1 MTRLLQLVFMLTVF
15 SGLSLPYLQ
24 QRFDLFRD
32 YPLAG
37 VEEKTVEPSLSISS
51 WFDGSFQK
59 QFDSWFS
66 ENVGLRTQMVRS
78 ENELNFAVFGD
89 ISSKSP
95 SRLLVGKDNY
105 LFERDYVLNAVHPAI
120 IPKQDIKA
128 IASRVIALGQEL
140 TKRKIALVV
149 LISPNKANLYPD
161 KLPEKL
167 ANLSP
172 DAGRNRRIFRE
183 QLESARIAVLE
194 GNSFLEELRKRTDIP
209 VFPKSGTHWS
219 YAASCYVAD
228 EIIRL
233 IELQGTAKLRRLGCE
248 KTEIEN
254 KPRAHDKDLAE
265 LMNLWNKQRF
275 YEPLPYPKA
284 YATVTEDTERPPVVF
299 VGSSF
304 MWPILAYFD
313 KHKTF
318 ETREFLYYFKRR
330 LSFPSRKEQPIDKQ
344 NFDWQ
349 KIVFNKK
356 AIIIE
361 ANEIGI
367 GDFGWGF
374 VEEAHHVL
382 IASPSTT
389 SSMVTPEN

>member
-37 VEEKTVEPSLSISS
+37 VEEKTVQPSLSISS

-78 ENELNFAVFGD
+78 ENELNYAVFGD

-105 LFERDYVLNAVHPAI
+105 IFERDYVLNAVRPAI
-120 IPKQDIKA
+120 IPKQDLKA
-128 IASRVIALGQEL
+128 IASRVIALSQEL
-140 TKRKIALVV
+140 TKRNIALVV

-161 KLPEKL
+161 KLPEKF

-183 QLESARIAVLE
+183 QLESAGIAVLE
-194 GNSFLEELRKRTDIP
+194 GNSFLEELRKRIGIP

-233 IELQGTAKLRRLGCE
+233 LELQSTAKYRRLGCE

-265 LMNLWNKQRF
+265 LMNLWNKARF
-275 YEPLPYPKA
+275 YEPLPYPQA
-284 YATVTEDTERPPVVF
+284 YATVTENTERPPVVF

-304 MWPILAYFD
+304 MWPILYYFD

-330 LSFPSRKEQPIDKQ
+330 FSFPSRKEQPIDKQ

-356 AIIIE
+356 AIVIE
-361 ANEIGI
+361 ANETGI

-374 VEEAHHVL
+374 VEEAHH
-382 IASPSTT
+382 
-389 SSMVTPEN
+389 SMITPEN